1 MDPFS
6 HGIAYAYD
14 KINLYDP
21 LSFPQRVDSVWYQPP
36 QGEKKKKKK
45 NRKRK
50 ARRKSHRFYHDHKIA
65 TKHPKATLKRL
76 AQGLPLKEIRKTW
89 LPAES
94 DFRGVGK
101 MKIALR
107 KRESEGFYE

>member
-1 MDPFS
+1 M
-6 HGIAYAYD
+6 A
-14 KINLYDP
+14 
-21 LSFPQRVDSVWYQPP
+21 
-36 QGEKKKKKK
+36 QGQTDIYSWFLKEGKKK

-50 ARRKSHRFYHDHKIA
+50 ARRKSRRFYNEHKVA

-89 LPAES
+89 LLGEY

-107 KRESEGFYE
+107 KRESEKIRGLLSLRDE